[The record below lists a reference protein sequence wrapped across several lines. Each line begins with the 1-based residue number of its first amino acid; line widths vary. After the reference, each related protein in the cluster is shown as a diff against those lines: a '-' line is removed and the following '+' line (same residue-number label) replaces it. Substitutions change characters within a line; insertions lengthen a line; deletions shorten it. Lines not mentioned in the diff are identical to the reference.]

1 MASGLFDYGRA
12 RFLQGDLLWKVN
24 TSQDFRAAL
33 IDTAVT
39 APNLATHQYHSDL
52 ASAIV
57 GTPVSFTASA
67 LTSAAGVADGS
78 DIVFTAVSGAHVEG
92 VVIYQ
97 WTGTSGTSPLVAWLE
112 FTQLTPNGGNI
123 TVQWDS
129 GAYKIF
135 KL

>member
-12 RFLQGDLLWKVN
+12 RFLQGDLLWKVS
-24 TSQDFRAAL
+24 TSQDFRCAL

-39 APNLATHQYHSDL
+39 VPNLATHQYHSDL
-52 ASAIV
+52 VSAIV

-67 LTSAAGVADGS
+67 LTSAAGVADGN
-78 DIVFTAVSGAHVEG
+78 DIVFTAVTGAHVEG
-92 VVIYQ
+92 VIIYQ
-97 WTGTSGTSPLVAWLE
+97 WTGTSATSPLVAWLE

-123 TVQWDS
+123 TIAWDS
-129 GAYKIF
+129 GTYKIF